1 MLQII
6 LKRNIKLRK
15 KKKKEVLENYIQKKE
30 YKENERIKI
39 DDR

>member
-15 KKKKEVLENYIQKKE
+15 KKKERGIGKLHSKEGI
-30 YKENERIKI
+30 
-39 DDR
+39 